1 MSKSSEDYLQVLHL
15 GDPAHTATLLARA
28 ANETGR
34 AWRVLPLAQNP
45 QTASPVAQT
54 LGRAWRGAW
63 WEARL
68 WGAKLSRPRIHL
80 HSAMALPHVGWALG
94 DYVLHLHGTDIRS
107 RRYEPAYTNRIHDA
121 VAHARQVFYSTP
133 DLREHLTDWRPEAR
147 LIPVP
152 VDLDCP
158 TAINPYR
165 CKARS
170 TGSYVFFV
178 SRWEAVKGGNTQV
191 EAAKCLRARL
201 PQSVALVGLQWGD
214 SQLMDAAREAGVCLI
229 PKLPGA
235 QYRQVIRD
243 AAACVG
249 QTAGILSA
257 SELEA
262 LAEDVPLIAPL
273 NPSWYDASHPSLVDV
288 PVWGGTALDPMDSET
303 IAKLTLAALQTPV
316 SQRPLTRAWVQRFH
330 SPTAALA
337 GVLEGYR
344 AAGW

>member
-54 LGRAWRGAW
+54 LGRTWRGAW

-158 TAINPYR
+158 AANNPYR

-178 SRWEAVKGGNTQV
+178 SRCRQFCLVMQV
-191 EAAKCLRARL
+191 QGQLQNPQRGLRQRFRRVGHLDMFANI
-201 PQSVALVGLQWGD
+201 VGLWPVAQAGD
-214 SQLMDAAREAGVCLI
+214 VTVFGNHANL
-229 PKLPGA
+229 A
-235 QYRQVIRD
+235 QYSRVTFN
-243 AAACVG
+243 V
-249 QTAGILSA
+249 
-257 SELEA
+257 
-262 LAEDVPLIAPL
+262 
-273 NPSWYDASHPSLVDV
+273 
-288 PVWGGTALDPMDSET
+288 
-303 IAKLTLAALQTPV
+303 
-316 SQRPLTRAWVQRFH
+316 
-330 SPTAALA
+330 
-337 GVLEGYR
+337 
-344 AAGW
+344 

>member
-1 MSKSSEDYLQVLHL
+1 MSNPREDYLRVLHL
-15 GDPAHTATLLARA
+15 GDPAHTATLLVRA

-34 AWRVLPLAQNP
+34 DWRVLPLAQSP
-45 QTASPVAQT
+45 QVVNSVART
-54 LGRAWRGAW
+54 VRRAWRGAC
-63 WEARL
+63 WETRL
-68 WGAKLSRPRIHL
+68 LLAQKARPRIHL
-80 HSAMALPHVGWALG
+80 HSAMALPHVSWALG
-94 DYVLHLHGTDIRS
+94 DYVLHLHGTDIRT
-107 RRYEPAYTNRIHDA
+107 RRYEPAFTNRIHEA
-121 VAHARQVFYSTP
+121 VEHAHQVFYSTP

-152 VDLDCP
+152 VGLDCP
-158 TAINPYR
+158 VTTNPYR
-165 CKARS
+165 RKAPS

-191 EAAKCLRARL
+191 EAARCLRARL

-214 SQLMDAAREAGVCLI
+214 LQLMDMAREAGVCLI
-229 PKLPGA
+229 PKLPGV

-262 LAEDVPLIAPL
+262 LAEDVPLITPL
-273 NPSWYDASHPSLVDV
+273 NPSWYDASHPSLINV
-288 PVWGGTALDPMDSET
+288 PVLGGTALDPMDSET
-303 IAKLTLAALQTPV
+303 IAKLTLAALEIPV
-316 SQRPLTRAWVQRFH
+316 SQRPPTRDWVQRFH
-330 SPTAALA
+330 SPAAALT

-344 AAGW
+344 TAGW

>member
-1 MSKSSEDYLQVLHL
+1 MSNPREDYLRVLHL
-15 GDPAHTATLLARA
+15 GDPAHTATLLVRA

-34 AWRVLPLAQNP
+34 DWRVLSLAQSPQVANP
-45 QTASPVAQT
+45 VVRTV
-54 LGRAWRGAW
+54 GRAWRGAS

-68 WGAKLSRPRIHL
+68 LVAQKARPRIHL
-80 HSAMALPHVGWALG
+80 HSAMALPHVSWALG
-94 DYVLHLHGTDIRS
+94 DYVLHLHGTDIRT
-107 RRYEPAYTNRIHDA
+107 RRYEPAFTNRIHEA
-121 VAHARQVFYSTP
+121 VEHARQVFYSTP

-158 TAINPYR
+158 AAINPYHAQAR
-165 CKARS
+165 C

-191 EAAKCLRARL
+191 EAAKCLRSRL

-214 SQLMDAAREAGVCLI
+214 LQLMDMAREAGVCLI

-288 PVWGGTALDPMDSET
+288 PVLGGTALDPMDSET
-303 IAKLTLAALQTPV
+303 IAKLTLAALEIPV
-316 SQRPLTRAWVQRFH
+316 SQRPPTRDWVQRFH
-330 SPTAALA
+330 SPAAALT

-344 AAGW
+344 TAGW

>member
-1 MSKSSEDYLQVLHL
+1 MSKSSEDYLRVLHL

-34 AWRVLPLAQNP
+34 DWRVLPLAKSTQAAN
-45 QTASPVAQT
+45 PVAQT

-68 WGAKLSRPRIHL
+68 RGAKLARPRVHL

-94 DYVLHLHGTDIRS
+94 DYVLHLHGTDIRT
-107 RRYEPAYTNRIHDA
+107 RRYEPVYTNRIHDA
-121 VAHARQVFYSTP
+121 VTHARQVFYSTP
-133 DLREHLTDWRPEAR
+133 DLREHLTDWRGEAR

-158 TAINPYR
+158 VVDNPYR
-165 CKARS
+165 GEARC

-178 SRWEAVKGGNTQV
+178 SRWEAVKGGDTQI

-201 PQSVALVGLQWGD
+201 DQSVALVGLQWGD
-214 SQLMDAAREAGVCLI
+214 LQLMDAARQAGVCLI

-288 PVWGGTALDPMDSET
+288 PVLGGTTLDPMDSET
-303 IAKLTLAALQTPV
+303 IAELTLAALQTPV
-316 SQRPLTRAWVQRFH
+316 SQRQPTRDWVQRFH
-330 SPTAALA
+330 SPAAALT

-344 AAGW
+344 TAGW